1 MQLLLTVFFVF
12 LLISI
17 AFAFNSLA
25 PWVPTKKKDLKRI
38 FKLAALKPD
47 EIFYDLGCGDG
58 RVAIYAAKNINAKV
72 IGLELAWP
80 LCLICKIRQL
90 FHKNK
95 NLEFK
100 FKNLF
105 RQNLARANAVYIF
118 AANPGKL
125 KGKLI
130 KKLEAELK
138 PNVRIITYAFPIAGW
153 QPKIIDK
160 PTKNDISIY
169 LYQI

>member
-1 MQLLLTVFFVF
+1 MQLFIIIFLIVLLT
-12 LLISI
+12 SI
-17 AFAFNSLA
+17 AIAFSSLA
-25 PWVPTKKKDLKRI
+25 PWVPTKKRDLKRI
-38 FKLAALKPD
+38 FKLAALKPN

-58 RVAIYAAKNINAKV
+58 RVAIYVAKNINTKV

-80 LCLICKIRQL
+80 LYLICKIRQL
-90 FHKNK
+90 FYKNK

-105 RQNLARANAVYIF
+105 KENLARANVVYIF

-130 KKLEAELK
+130 QKLGAELK
-138 PNVRIITYAFPIAGW
+138 PNAKIITYAFPIAKW
-153 QPKIIDK
+153 QPIIINK
-160 PTKNDISIY
+160 PTANDISIY